1 MDKEQRTSPSPL
13 STDQGGVHILE
24 VYTKCWTLF
33 LFTIIV
39 PDNLRNV
46 SGQTPLSVHAHSSV
60 PETASRFSWLPE
72 INSITHRVREV
83 EERRDQ
89 KVGHSKNM
97 SGVPALQVQDEE
109 VTRKI
114 RELVPS
120 LVFHKTRDRYDS
132 ELIIK

>member
-1 MDKEQRTSPSPL
+1 M
-13 STDQGGVHILE
+13 
-24 VYTKCWTLF
+24 
-33 LFTIIV
+33 
-39 PDNLRNV
+39 
-46 SGQTPLSVHAHSSV
+46 
-60 PETASRFSWLPE
+60 
-72 INSITHRVREV
+72 

-97 SGVPALQVQDEE
+97 SGVPVLQVQDEE

-120 LVFHKTRDRYDS
+120 LVSYKTRDRYDS